1 MCLQEVELE
10 RQCNK
15 AYKILTNMKIQEQ
28 RGRKV
33 QAIQCKALT
42 QGNNKRELHVWII
55 KHEGMLLTLKNPN
68 FVVWC
73 AYVNLELVIVIVNHR
88 PHVILNLSKC

>member
-10 RQCNK
+10 RQCDK
-15 AYKILTNMKIQEQ
+15 ACKTLTKMKIQEQ

-42 QGNNKRELHVWII
+42 QGNNKKSFMCIICVNYQAPRHVVDF
-55 KHEGMLLTLKNPN
+55 LKP
-68 FVVWC
+68 
-73 AYVNLELVIVIVNHR
+73 
-88 PHVILNLSKC
+88 

>member
-42 QGNNKRELHVWII
+42 QGNNKRELHV
-55 KHEGMLLTLKNPN
+55 
-68 FVVWC
+68 
-73 AYVNLELVIVIVNHR
+73 
-88 PHVILNLSKC
+88 